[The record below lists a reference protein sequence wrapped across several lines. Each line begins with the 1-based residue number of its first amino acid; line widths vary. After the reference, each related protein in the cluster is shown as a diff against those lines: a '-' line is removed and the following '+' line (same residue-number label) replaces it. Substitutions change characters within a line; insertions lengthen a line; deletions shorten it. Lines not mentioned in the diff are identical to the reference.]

1 MTGSSPIGANSVVP
15 MPKAPVASAASGR
28 LRLMGLLPAPS
39 GNRRTNEW
47 LRIEIEEPTNVA
59 CNPRIS
65 GIGLITT
72 DLARACAFYEQALG
86 FDPVSSTRYD
96 SAEVATLRLGEEML
110 HLVRPD
116 RVGRA
121 YPEPQAAN
129 DPWFQHFA
137 IAVSDAA
144 AAFERLSR
152 MPFTPISRG
161 GPIQLPASS
170 GSVIAYKFR
179 DPDGH
184 PLELSQFPD
193 DRWTG
198 RRTAPGPFMGID
210 HTAIAIA
217 DLDLSLAFYSGKLG
231 FELTARGVNT
241 GPTQDTLDGLDGTEV
256 EIVVL
261 SPPSSKGPHL
271 ELLHYLSPRSV
282 KHPQPV
288 WIEDVATTR
297 TIITGDDLP
306 SATLRDPDG
315 HVITTQIW

>member
-1 MTGSSPIGANSVVP
+1 M
-15 MPKAPVASAASGR
+15 
-28 LRLMGLLPAPS
+28 
-39 GNRRTNEW
+39 
-47 LRIEIEEPTNVA
+47 EEPTNVA
-59 CNPRIS
+59 CNPRII
-65 GIGLITT
+65 GIALITT

-86 FDPVSSTRYD
+86 FDPVSSVRYD
-96 SAEVATLRLGEEML
+96 SAEVATLRLGEETL

-116 RVGRA
+116 RPGRT

-161 GPIQLPASS
+161 GPILLPPSS

-193 DRWTG
+193 DRWTR
-198 RRTAPGPFMGID
+198 RRTAPGPFLGID
-210 HTAIAIA
+210 HTAIAVS
-217 DLDLSLAFYSGKLG
+217 DLDRSLAFYSGTLG
-231 FELTARGVNT
+231 FEFTARGVNA
-241 GPTQDTLDGLDGTEV
+241 GPSQDALDGLGGAQV
-256 EIVVL
+256 EIAVM

-271 ELLHYLSPRSV
+271 ELLHYLSPVPV
-282 KHPQPV
+282 KGRQAV
-288 WIEDVATTR
+288 WIEDVAATR
-297 TIITGDDLP
+297 TLITVEDLP

-315 HVITTQIW
+315 HIIATQLW

>member
-1 MTGSSPIGANSVVP
+1 MVATGFEEATSV
-15 MPKAPVASAASGR
+15 AY
-28 LRLMGLLPAPS
+28 
-39 GNRRTNEW
+39 
-47 LRIEIEEPTNVA
+47 
-59 CNPRIS
+59 NPRI
-65 GIGLITT
+65 IGVALITT

-86 FDPVSSTRYD
+86 FDRAGSGRYD
-96 SAEVATLRLGEEML
+96 SAEVATLRLGEETL
-110 HLVRPD
+110 HLIRPD
-116 RVGRA
+116 RLGKA

-152 MPFTPISRG
+152 MPFTPISRD

-179 DPDGH
+179 DPDRH

-193 DRWTG
+193 DRWT
-198 RRTAPGPFMGID
+198 RRRAPGPFLGID
-210 HTAIAIA
+210 HTAIAVA
-217 DLDLSLAFYSGKLG
+217 DLDLSLAFYSGTLG
-231 FELTARGVNT
+231 FDLTSRGVNA
-241 GPTQDTLDGLDGTEV
+241 GPTQDALDGLDGTRV

-261 SPPSSKGPHL
+261 SAPSPQGPHL
-271 ELLHYLSPRSV
+271 ELLHYVSPRPL
-282 KHPQPV
+282 KGPQPV
-288 WIEDVATTR
+288 RIEDVAASR

-315 HVITTQIW
+315 HIITTQLW

>member
-1 MTGSSPIGANSVVP
+1 M
-15 MPKAPVASAASGR
+15 
-28 LRLMGLLPAPS
+28 
-39 GNRRTNEW
+39 
-47 LRIEIEEPTNVA
+47 A

-86 FDPVSSTRYD
+86 FDPVSSTPYD

-137 IAVSDAA
+137 IAVSDPA

-184 PLELSQFPD
+184 PLELSHFPD
-193 DRWTG
+193 DRWTRG
-198 RRTAPGPFMGID
+198 RTAPGPFLGID
-210 HTAIAIA
+210 HTAIAVA
-217 DLDLSLAFYSGKLG
+217 NLNLSVAFYSGKLG

-241 GPTQDTLDGLDGTEV
+241 GPTQDTLDGLDGAEV
-256 EIVVL
+256 EILVL

-282 KHPQPV
+282 QHPQPV
-288 WIEDVATTR
+288 WIEDVAATR

-315 HVITTQIW
+315 HIITTQLW